1 MSQSKSDVRNRLP
14 LTPVV
19 FEVLVSLGDQ
29 DRHGYAIMQE
39 IEDRTEGRVK
49 LRPGTL
55 YRAVDRMLADGLIA
69 ETASRPDPEYDD
81 ERRRYYRLTTL
92 GRRVVSAEAERLAAA
107 VASARAKKL
116 LGRLAR

>member
-1 MSQSKSDVRNRLP
+1 MSRSKSDVRDCLP

-39 IEDRTEGRVK
+39 IEDRTEGGVK

-55 YRAVDRMLADGLIA
+55 YRAVDRMLADGLI
-69 ETASRPDPEYDD
+69 EESASRPDPEYDD
-81 ERRRYYRLTTL
+81 ERRRYYRITRF

-107 VASARAKKL
+107 VESARAKKL
-116 LGRLAR
+116 LGRPAR